1 MTSLT
6 PNGLN
11 EYSNSSDIHRACA
24 QISEEFFFV
33 GISNLFVEENQRLFD
48 ADLVNEEETAHAAS
62 VVPLRNALLATYGD
76 AYIAG

>member
-1 MTSLT
+1 MGRTNTAT
-6 PNGLN
+6 PLISIAPVRR
-11 EYSNSSDIHRACA
+11 YQRSS
-24 QISEEFFFV
+24 FFV

-48 ADLVNEEETAHAAS
+48 ADLIYEEETAHAAS